1 LKFSKTDLLLKC
13 SKKPKKTSK
22 SPPRGPGGGGLNFIC
37 LPEFLFIIVR
47 SPCKNLKPYNNPFC
61 GFE

>member
-1 LKFSKTDLLLKC
+1 MGGVNFFLPDFFIFFS
-13 SKKPKKTSK
+13 
-22 SPPRGPGGGGLNFIC
+22 
-37 LPEFLFIIVR
+37 